1 MSKDIVKQIQVQFDE
16 LPRQINLYIINNF
29 SSDQEFI
36 KENTLKKLV
45 NFHITTTNR
54 WIKAEKKYNVSSV
67 YALPNNIFKKIEN
80 ENKNS
85 FIEVWNSVLDFL
97 WYERY
102 HFHSEHKNACMNL
115 YLLIRGHLIQDYGY
129 FDTIDTNKLFR
140 VTNNE
145 NIKTK

>member
-1 MSKDIVKQIQVQFDE
+1 MNKEIIKQIEAQFDE
-16 LPRQINLYIINNF
+16 MPRKINLYIINNF
-29 SSDQEFI
+29 GSDQEFI

-54 WIKAEKKYNVSSV
+54 WIKAEKKYDVSSV

-97 WYERY
+97 WYEKGHYCSNHANRC
-102 HFHSEHKNACMNL
+102 NNL
-115 YLLIRGHLIQDYGY
+115 YLHIRTHLIQDYGY

-140 VTNNE
+140 VNNE
-145 NIKTK
+145 